1 MSAAADRSADNSAV
15 RWRLA
20 RGHALQLPAVRTVRW
35 LRLHEGELW
44 VTAEGR
50 PGEPPP
56 EDWWL
61 APGGLLRLPEGR
73 PLLAEAWQGASF
85 ELLEEARPA

>member
-1 MSAAADRSADNSAV
+1 MSAAADPDHAG

-20 RGHALQLPAVRTVRW
+20 RGHALQRPGVRTARW

-50 PGEPPP
+50 LGEPPP
-56 EDWWL
+56 EDWWV

-73 PLLAEAWQGASF
+73 PVLAEAWQGASF